1 MIVWLVG
8 QSGAGKSTIG
18 REVYRRWKARE
29 TNTVLVDGDEIRAIF
44 KQEALEKDYSVDGR
58 RRNAERIV
66 EICRWL
72 DRQGINVVCCILCI
86 FPDVL
91 AANRGRFGDYR
102 EVYVSASMEVLR
114 ARDTK
119 GLYAAAERGEQ
130 RDVVGVDIPFPEPS
144 APDLVVDASGE
155 EGDPLVLAE
164 RVMRVIDEGRM

>member
-1 MIVWLVG
+1 MVVWLVG

-18 REVYRRWKARE
+18 REVHRRWQARE
-29 TNTVLVDGDEIRAIF
+29 ANTVLVDGDEIRAIF
-44 KQEALEKDYSVDGR
+44 KHEAREKDYSVVGR
-58 RRNAERIV
+58 RVNAERIV

-72 DRQGINVVCCILCI
+72 DGQGINVVCCILCI

-91 AANRGRFGDYR
+91 AANRELFSDYR

-130 RDVVGVDIPFPEPS
+130 RDVVGVDIPFPVP
-144 APDLVVDASGE
+144 ATPDLVVDASGAS
-155 EGDPLVLAE
+155 GDGEALTA
-164 RVMRVIDEGRM
+164 RVMSMIEEGRM